1 MANLRNCIETAAA
14 AGRITRAEATEIG
27 AQLDDLEGQIILR
40 NEYSP
45 EAARTIAEQ
54 AVLDS
59 RLRKV
64 ALDRRQATLQAV
76 ILHRSIQH
84 VQGHERGMAAGIMS
98 LLTKDPSRAG
108 FSNIEYRANSVLG
121 ALHSKFAKG
130 LAALR
135 TKNLGLSQDSELA
148 RDMVRELFG
157 TNTGRTE
164 AKQIATLWS
173 DTANYARERFNAAGG
188 AIPKLE
194 RGLGWGLPQYH
205 DPVRV
210 GRVPKQEWI
219 DTITPLLDR
228 EHIINEVGMPLNDL
242 EFRLMLDHA
251 YDAIRTDGA
260 VDLMPGQVGRSKLAN
275 RRQDHR
281 VLAFKDADS
290 WLRYSDEF
298 GHTDLYTTM
307 TDHLHSMANDI
318 AKLEIMGP
326 NPEQTFRYLRDLAV
340 KKGGLLK
347 YKDRAMLD
355 SVWSIVS
362 GKSNAVS
369 SVSLADGAS
378 ALRHYLV
385 AAQLGGAFLSS
396 LADLAFLRQ
405 TSRLNGMQSVR
416 VYRKQLKLFNPANAA
431 DREAAVRMG
440 LTADAWANRALAAN
454 RFVEITG
461 AGFSARVADFTMR
474 ASLLSPWTDAGRK
487 AFGMEFMGMIADH
500 TGRSFDELPTKLREG
515 FTGYGI
521 TREDWEVLRMTELM
535 DHDGAKFFSVENM
548 MNRIDLEEGAR
559 TNIASKVQEMVLSET
574 DFAVPMP
581 DAKARAI
588 TTGGIKR
595 GTLQGE
601 FWRSAM
607 LFKSF
612 PITIMTTHLLRG
624 ARMSGLA
631 NKAAY
636 LGQLTIATTVLG
648 AVAMHAKDITR
659 GRDPRSMDTPSFWTA
674 AFIQGGGAGIFGD
687 FIYSGIGGESRYGRG
702 FGMTAAGPAAG
713 FIDQLVRLTGGN
725 LYSIMSGKQA
735 DIPAD
740 VVQFMRRYM
749 PGGSLWYTR
758 LAWERGVIDQLAKL
772 ADPNANKRFGRMV
785 RKRSTEYDQDYWWRP
800 GRTAPAR
807 LPATQ

>member
-1 MANLRNCIETAAA
+1 MANLRNCIEIAAA
-14 AGRITRAEATEIG
+14 AGRLTRKEATEIG
-27 AQLDDLEGQIILR
+27 AQLDELEGQIILR

-54 AVLDS
+54 AVMSS

-76 ILHRSIQH
+76 VLHRAVQH

-164 AKQIATLWS
+164 AKQIATIWS
-173 DTANYARERFNAAGG
+173 DTANYARERFNTAGG

-194 RGLGWGLPQYH
+194 RGIGWGLPQYH

-210 GRVPKQEWI
+210 GKVSKQEWI
-219 DTITPLLDR
+219 ETITPLLSR
-228 EHIINEVGMPLNDL
+228 EHIVNEVGMPLNNL
-242 EFRLMLDHA
+242 ELRILLDHA
-251 YDAIRTDGA
+251 YDTIRTDGA
-260 VDLMPGQVGRSKLAN
+260 VDLMPGRVGGRKLAN

-290 WLRYSDEF
+290 WLKYSDEF
-298 GHTDLYTTM
+298 GHTDIYTTM
-307 TDHLHSMANDI
+307 TDHLNTMANEI
-318 AKLEIMGP
+318 ARLEIMGP

-340 KKGGLLK
+340 KRGELLK
-347 YKDRAMLD
+347 YKDRAMMD
-355 SVWSIVS
+355 SIWSTVS
-362 GKSNAVS
+362 GKANAVS

-396 LADLAFLRQ
+396 IADLAFLRQ
-405 TSRLNGMQSVR
+405 TSRFNGIQAVK
-416 VYRKQLKLFNPANAA
+416 VYARQLSLMNPANAA

-440 LTADAWANRALAAN
+440 LTAQAWVNRALAAN

-461 AGFSARVADFTMR
+461 AGFSAKVADFTMR

-487 AFGMEFMGMIADH
+487 AFGMEFMGMIAVH
-500 TGRSFDELPTKLREG
+500 TGRNFDELPTKLQEG

-521 TREDWEVLRMTELM
+521 TREDWDVLRMTELM

-548 MNRIDLEEGAR
+548 MNRIDLEERVR
-559 TNIASKVQEMVLSET
+559 TDLASKVQEMVLSET

-581 DAKARAI
+581 DARARAF
-588 TTGGIKR
+588 TTGGLKR
-595 GTLQGE
+595 GTIQGE
-601 FWRSAM
+601 FWRSAA

-624 ARMSGLA
+624 ARLSGLA
-631 NKAAY
+631 NKVSY

-687 FIYSGIGGESRYGRG
+687 FIYSGIGGESRFGKG
-702 FGMTAAGPAAG
+702 FATTAAGPVAG
-713 FIDQLVRLTGGN
+713 LLDDVIRLTGGN
-725 LYSIMSGKQA
+725 LHQIMTGKQA
-735 DIPAD
+735 DIPSD
-740 VVQFMRRYM
+740 VVYFLRRYM

-758 LAWERGVIDQLAKL
+758 LAWERGVIDELSKL
-772 ADPNANKRFGRMV
+772 ADPDAHKRFGRMV
-785 RKRSTEYDQDYWWRP
+785 RKRRTEYDQDYWWRP
-800 GRTAPAR
+800 GQTTPAR
-807 LPATQ
+807 LPTTQ